1 MSFIQTVLV
10 LLGTLLLIAFTVV
23 VLVVYFGRKLYFSWT
38 KPYKRAQ
45 DSIEK
50 LSNKSTPFLQEFT
63 QHPLF
68 YRWIRTEGKK
78 EQHTLNT
85 LFCASGQRTRE
96 QVFSML
102 PKEKQKKV
110 HVMAKTTK
118 KLTNEDIDVAAMKV
132 KDFLRQETQQ
142 TVKPTDLS
150 FYKLY
155 FYDRYPDALNT
166 IQGYKRS
173 INPSLQRT
181 VDDITISVLNA
192 LPYYQEQR
200 MFEQQHKLETFLM
213 KDLTAM
219 LSLVVQLPPSQRPE
233 KEEELKIYLQNFQK
247 EMEVVERD
255 IRDSID
261 HDLNVKMRAAT
272 EKFKNK

>member
-1 MSFIQTVLV
+1 MGFFEFVLMVGGILLLLGFTLIV
-10 LLGTLLLIAFTVV
+10 LL
-23 VLVVYFGRKLYFSWT
+23 VYFGRKFYLSWT
-38 KPYKRAQ
+38 KPYKRAHE
-45 DSIEK
+45 SIGK

-78 EQHTLNT
+78 EQKVLNT
-85 LFCASGQRTRE
+85 LFCTANQRSRE

-102 PKEKQKKV
+102 PKDKQKKV
-110 HVMAKTTK
+110 HAMAKTTK
-118 KLTNEDIDVAAMKV
+118 KVTNEDIDVAAIKI
-132 KDFLRQETQQ
+132 KDFLRQESQQ
-142 TVKPTDLS
+142 ASGSTDLS

-155 FYDRYPDALNT
+155 FYDRYPDALND
-166 IQGYKRS
+166 IQAYKRS
-173 INPSLQRT
+173 VNPSLQRM
-181 VDDITISVLNA
+181 VDEITISVLHA

-213 KDLTAM
+213 KDLIAM
-219 LSLVVQLPPSQRPE
+219 LSLVTQLPPSQRPE
-233 KEEELKIYLQNFQK
+233 KEEELQVYLQNFQK
-247 EMEVVERD
+247 EMEAVERD

-272 EKFKNK
+272 EKFKTK

>member
-1 MSFIQTVLV
+1 MSFIKMALI
-10 LLGTLLLIAFTVV
+10 LIGTLLLVGFTIVV
-23 VLVVYFGRKLYFSWT
+23 SLVYFGRKFYLSWA
-38 KPYKRAQ
+38 KPYKRAHE
-45 DSIEK
+45 SIEK

-78 EQHTLNT
+78 EQKALNT
-85 LFCASGQRTRE
+85 LFCAADQRTRE

-102 PKEKQKKV
+102 PKDKQKKV
-110 HVMAKTTK
+110 HAMAKATK
-118 KLTNEDIDVAAMKV
+118 KVTNEDIDVAAIKV
-132 KDFLRQETQQ
+132 KDFLRQESQQ
-142 TVKPTDLS
+142 SSKPTDLS

-166 IQGYKRS
+166 IQVYKRS

-181 VDDITISVLNA
+181 VDEITILVLNA

-213 KDLTAM
+213 KDLIAM

-247 EMEVVERD
+247 AMEAVERD

-261 HDLNVKMRAAT
+261 HDLNVKMRAAK
-272 EKFKNK
+272 EKFKN

>member
-1 MSFIQTVLV
+1 MGFIKMV
-10 LLGTLLLIAFTVV
+10 LLFIGTLLLIGFTIV
-23 VLVVYFGRKLYFSWT
+23 VLFVYFGRKLYLSWA
-38 KPYKRAQ
+38 KPYKRAHE
-45 DSIEK
+45 SIEK

-78 EQHTLNT
+78 EQKAFNT
-85 LFCASGQRTRE
+85 LFCVANQRTKE

-102 PKEKQKKV
+102 PKDRQKKV
-110 HVMAKTTK
+110 HSMAKTTK
-118 KLTNEDIDVAAMKV
+118 KITNEDMDVAVMKV
-132 KDFLRQETQQ
+132 KEFLRQEAQQ
-142 TVKPTDLS
+142 SMKPTDLS
-150 FYKLY
+150 FYQLY
-155 FYDRYPDALNT
+155 FYDRYPDALKT
-166 IQGYKRS
+166 IQSYKRS

-181 VDDITISVLNA
+181 VDEITISVLQA

-213 KDLTAM
+213 KDLIDM
-219 LSLVVQLPPSQRPE
+219 LSLVAQLPPSQRPE
-233 KEEELKIYLQNFQK
+233 KEEELKMYLQNFQK
-247 EMEVVERD
+247 EMEAVERD

-261 HDLNVKMRAAT
+261 YDLNVKMRAAT